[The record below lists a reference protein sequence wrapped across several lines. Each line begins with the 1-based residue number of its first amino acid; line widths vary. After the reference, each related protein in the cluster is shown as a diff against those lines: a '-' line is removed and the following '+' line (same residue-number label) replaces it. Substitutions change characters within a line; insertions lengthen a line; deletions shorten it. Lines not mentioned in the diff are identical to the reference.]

1 MSDIAEMMQ
10 DGTLC
15 SSCGAYIES
24 EANGFPRE
32 CEGCE
37 DKEQ

>member
-1 MSDIAEMMQ
+1 MSDIFEMME

-15 SSCGAYIES
+15 SSCGAWVDGAS
-24 EANGFPRE
+24 DGVPRT

-37 DKEQ
+37 DDE